1 MSYMGINPAN
11 QLRLTGMATGMD
23 TDDLV
28 KKMTLA
34 EKNKVDK
41 ECQSRQKI
49 QWKQEIFRSIM
60 DEMQQFSKKY
70 FDILSPNYILSG
82 NNFSS
87 YGVTSNSTSSYI
99 KLEAL
104 SGAKVG
110 TYKVKATKL
119 AESANITGGAINVK
133 ESRNEVGN
141 FVIPDKTI
149 SLGDHGSITLDK
161 DKYKTA
167 ELVNEINKKIS
178 KDSKLKD
185 IKAII
190 NDEGKVSIIKNKV
203 TINSSNKNF
212 TLTIDGTPHNI
223 SLEKEGEFTLEEIA
237 SEINSKLDKE
247 GIKGITAYSVNG
259 EVKFNSDRE
268 ISGDGVGKYKGEEI
282 TSDIDSKCR
291 KMVSKTGDEIR
302 INIPGVGTGK
312 IELGDNA
319 TIKDAVNNINDELGK
334 ITLDVDG
341 KPTTLLSK
349 IVAEVSNDGKGIK
362 FVSNDGE
369 NIKLSGSAMESLGF
383 SSTEEINMSTSD
395 KMSSLIDEE
404 KVKEEVSFTINGV
417 KFNYNFSTNKD
428 VKDENGNITCYG
440 VKDKSIDYILK
451 DISSKAD
458 VKASYSQLSKKFT
471 LESSSTGSDQS
482 ITVSSEDDNSKDFL
496 SKIFGAATI
505 TKSGTDSK
513 VEITDPTGVTTKVYN
528 SKNNFTIDK
537 INYSVNSKTQ
547 EEIEFTVSDDS
558 DKSLKNVETM
568 FEDYNKIID
577 NINSKLR
584 EKTNRDFKP
593 LTEEERS
600 SMSEEQIKKWEDKA
614 KSGLLRNDNDLSSI
628 LSKFRGAFYGKV
640 DGIGTSFG
648 KYSIGIDISSDF
660 TDGGKIKIVDKE
672 KLKDILKNN
681 PEDII
686 NLFTKKSNTV
696 PYYSRDLNSADK
708 KVRYNE
714 EGVFQRINDIYQEY
728 MGTTRNKQ
736 GKKGVLL
743 EKAGLKNDASFVTN
757 LLSKQVTK
765 KDKLIKELTNKLYRK
780 EDYYY
785 KMFAKLETAM
795 NKMNSQSNWLTQQL
809 SGN

>member
-1 MSYMGINPAN
+1 
-11 QLRLTGMATGMD
+11 MA
-23 TDDLV
+23 
-28 KKMTLA
+28 KK
-34 EKNKVDK
+34 
-41 ECQSRQKI
+41 QI
-49 QWKQEIFRSIM
+49 
-60 DEMQQFSKKY
+60 
-70 FDILSPNYILSG
+70 
-82 NNFSS
+82 
-87 YGVTSNSTSSYI
+87 
-99 KLEAL
+99 
-104 SGAKVG
+104 
-110 TYKVKATKL
+110 
-119 AESANITGGAINVK
+119 
-133 ESRNEVGN
+133 
-141 FVIPDKTI
+141 
-149 SLGDHGSITLDK
+149 
-161 DKYKTA
+161 
-167 ELVNEINKKIS
+167 
-178 KDSKLKD
+178 KD

-247 GIKGITAYSVNG
+247 GIKGITAYPING
-259 EVKFNSDRE
+259 EVKFNSDSGEE

-282 TSDIDSKCR
+282 NSDIDSKC
-291 KMVSKTGDEIR
+291 KKLISKSGDEIK
-302 INIPGVGTGK
+302 INSPGVGTGK
-312 IELGDNA
+312 IKLENNA
-319 TIKDAVNNINDELGK
+319 TINDAVNDINDKLQKEKVVLDDNTS
-334 ITLDVDG
+334 ITLS
-341 KPTTLLSK
+341 SK
-349 IVAEVSNDGKGIK
+349 IVAKVSNDGKGIE
-362 FVSNDGE
+362 FISNDGE

-395 KMSSLIDEE
+395 KMSSLIEKE

-428 VKDENGNITCYG
+428 VKDENGNTACYG

-537 INYSVNSKTQ
+537 VNYSVNSKTQ

-714 EGVFQRINDIYQEY
+714 EFY
-728 MGTTRNKQ
+728 
-736 GKKGVLL
+736 L
-743 EKAGLKNDASFVTN
+743 
-757 LLSKQVTK
+757 
-765 KDKLIKELTNKLYRK
+765 
-780 EDYYY
+780 
-785 KMFAKLETAM
+785 
-795 NKMNSQSNWLTQQL
+795 
-809 SGN
+809 